1 MITCMGLIVGVVEST
16 NRQDVLN
23 QCAKFLR
30 KYPHLQMI
38 GLEFEIDNQMYAR
51 VYDIH
56 DEADDFGVLYKMYD
70 GCTCAS
76 FIG

>member
-1 MITCMGLIVGVVEST
+1 MITCMGLIVGVIENA

-30 KYPHLQMI
+30 KYPHLQRI

-51 VYDIH
+51 VYDIC
-56 DEADDFGVLYKMYD
+56 DEADDFGVLFKMYD
-70 GCTCAS
+70 GYTWAS

>member
-30 KYPHLQMI
+30 KYPHLQGI
-38 GLEFEIDNQMYAR
+38 CGLQFEIDNQMYAY
-51 VYDIH
+51 VYDTYEFC
-56 DEADDFGVLYKMYD
+56 DGLAVLFRMYD
-70 GCTCAS
+70 DYVESAVV
-76 FIG
+76 